1 MNNKYIL
8 GAVVLVVILGLG
20 AFLLFGN
27 KSASLKQNQTANQNT
42 QTTPAQQTKNVAST
56 TVEVTS
62 SGFTPQEIKIKAGT
76 RVVWTNK
83 SGTAA
88 TVNSDPH
95 PTHTLWPFLN
105 LGSFDDGSSVSVVFE
120 KTGKYTYHNHF
131 NPEQKGTV
139 VVE

>member
-1 MNNKYIL
+1 MNKSIWIVL
-8 GAVVLVVILGLG
+8 AVVVILGLG
-20 AFLLFGN
+20 GFLLLSN
-27 KSASLKQNQTANQNT
+27 KTSNTKTENTVQKQNSNPTQAVNNT
-42 QTTPAQQTKNVAST
+42 TSSVSI
-56 TVEVTS
+56 TS
-62 SGFTPQEIKIKAGT
+62 SGFEPATVKIKAGT

-83 SGTAA
+83 SGGPV

-105 LGSFDDGSSVSVVFE
+105 LGKFDDGGSVSVVFE
-120 KTGKYTYHNHF
+120 KPGTYTYHNHF

>member
-1 MNNKYIL
+1 MNSKYIL
-8 GAVVLVVILGLG
+8 AVVTLVIVLGLG

-27 KSASLKQNQTANQNT
+27 KTASVQQNKAVNQNAT
-42 QTTPAQQTKNVAST
+42 STPAEQTKNVTST
-56 TVEVTS
+56 TVDVTS
-62 SGFTPQEIKIKAGT
+62 SGFTPKEVKIKAGT

-83 SGTAA
+83 SGTAV

-120 KTGKYTYHNHF
+120 KTGTYTYHNHF
-131 NPEQKGTV
+131 NPEQKGTII
-139 VVE
+139 VE